1 MPVDAKDHKPSLVV
15 GATGTDAVFQSP
27 YLMQSLSIWTDDAVK
42 GVEDKTEHEISSCYY
57 YDYDPTPGTYEGV
70 AYDGVM
76 RNIVGNHVI
85 LCKKGRAGPDVRV
98 AGDSIKFSNVLS
110 FNGASNMSSKTLS
123 KKASIVR
130 GALLAVA
137 PRMLA
142 ADSQIDLNAVLAGV
156 KRKNWLD
163 KKPGIVAAIKPH
175 LAKDADIKDIVEL
188 LDKLDN
194 ENPEDDNLGQ
204 DAPDEKMDGIMNML
218 RGKISDEDLSEIEA
232 MLKAKPV
239 GEVKQATDEP
249 AQTANAAN
257 ANPKDAT
264 NKEEIGAKDNKEEK
278 MDKAAMDKAI
288 KLACDAAA
296 KNAEEKTIVR
306 LRGIA
311 EAEEIVRPYV
321 GKLTAMD
328 SAEAVYAA
336 ALAGL
341 GKDVKG
347 VHPSA
352 YKAIITSMP
361 KPGEKQTVQL
371 ASDSA
376 ASADFSEIFPD
387 SNRVR

>member
-1 MPVDAKDHKPSLVV
+1 
-15 GATGTDAVFQSP
+15 
-27 YLMQSLSIWTDDAVK
+27 
-42 GVEDKTEHEISSCYY
+42 
-57 YDYDPTPGTYEGV
+57 
-70 AYDGVM
+70 
-76 RNIVGNHVI
+76 
-85 LCKKGRAGPDVRV
+85 
-98 AGDSIKFSNVLS
+98 
-110 FNGASNMSSKTLS
+110 MSSKTLS